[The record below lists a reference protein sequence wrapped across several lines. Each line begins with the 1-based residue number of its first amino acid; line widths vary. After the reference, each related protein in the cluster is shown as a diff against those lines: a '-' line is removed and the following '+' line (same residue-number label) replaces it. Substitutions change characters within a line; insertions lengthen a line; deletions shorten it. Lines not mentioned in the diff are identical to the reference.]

1 MYNYCCIFIINM
13 LYKLNQLTLYLFTLT
28 MISLPFLHYPLQL
41 LMFLLALF
49 LLLFHCFVKPYKKE
63 TSNIVETL
71 ILLNLL
77 LVAAAYLE
85 APQDQVGSVF
95 IVILTLLPYL
105 YAVGFLMWLAG
116 RKMLVSMLL
125 CTCIIR
131 MSEEVLHT
139 LPVIYTLKRAC

>member
-1 MYNYCCIFIINM
+1 M
-13 LYKLNQLTLYLFTLT
+13 LYKLNQLTLYLFTIT
-28 MISLPFLHYPLQL
+28 MISLPFLHCPLQL

-105 YAVGFLMWLAG
+105 YAVGFLMWLAAK
-116 RKMLVSMLL
+116 KMLVSM
-125 CTCIIR
+125 
-131 MSEEVLHT
+131 
-139 LPVIYTLKRAC
+139 